1 MRNHTPTRTKSAN
14 DAHRNGNRVLLV
26 SPSRVATFIY
36 QDFGFLQSCFDAELF
51 RYEGVQSLAAL
62 REKIAAADAVVIWF
76 AGEHAAPAVWFA
88 RESKTPVL
96 TVIGG
101 YEAAWVPEISYGVD
115 PNSYSACLVRW
126 VLRHSDVI
134 LAGSQENVAG
144 ISRLAVDVIAKTRT
158 IFHAVDTSRFK
169 LGEQTQRDGVL
180 SVGIINSATI
190 ERKGWSLFW
199 EVASRMP
206 DVSFIAV
213 GASTDETAR
222 QLIARAPSNLTWCGE
237 LSNEELVSQ
246 YQAASVYFQGSRHEG
261 FGVAVAEAM
270 ACGCIPV
277 VTRAGALPEVVGDS
291 GFYLADFQADSAVT
305 AIRAALEASDERRHS
320 IRRRVVD
327 LFGIEQRRHNLCT
340 EIQSMIENTST
351 TRD

>member
-1 MRNHTPTRTKSAN
+1 MQNHTPTRTKSAN

-36 QDFGFLQSCFDAELF
+36 QDLGFLQSRFDAELF
-51 RYEGVQSLAAL
+51 QYEGVRSLVVL
-62 REKIAAADAVVIWF
+62 REKIAGADAVVIWF

-88 RESKTPVL
+88 RQAGIPVA
-96 TVIGG
+96 TIIGG
-101 YEAAWVPEISYGVD
+101 YDGAWVPDIAYGVR
-115 PNSYSACLVRW
+115 PGSYNACRVRW
-126 VLRHSDVI
+126 ILRKSDRIFAVSHDI
-134 LAGSQENVAG
+134 KSGVQ
-144 ISRLAVDVIAKTRT
+144 RLADDVTANIR
-158 IFHAVDTSRFK
+158 IMYNAVNTDYFRPDESK
-169 LGEQTQRDGVL
+169 QRVGVL
-180 SVGIINSATI
+180 CVGNIHATTI
-190 ERKGWSLFW
+190 ERKGWRLF
-199 EVASRMP
+199 ADAAAAMP
-206 DVSFIAV
+206 HVPFCAV
-213 GASTDETAR
+213 GPARDEAA
-222 QLIARAPSNLTWCGE
+222 QYFVNDAPSNLTWHGE
-237 LSNEELVSQ
+237 LTGEPLVLQ
-246 YQAASVYFQGSRHEG
+246 FQAASVYFQGSRHEG
-261 FGVAVAEAM
+261 FGVVVAEAM

-291 GFYLADFQADSAVT
+291 GFYMTNFQADSAVT